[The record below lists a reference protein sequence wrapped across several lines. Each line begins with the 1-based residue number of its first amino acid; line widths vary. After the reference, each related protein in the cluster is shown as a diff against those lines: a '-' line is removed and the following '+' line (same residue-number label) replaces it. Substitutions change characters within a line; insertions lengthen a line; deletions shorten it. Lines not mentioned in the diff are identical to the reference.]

1 MLLLGVHR
9 HYLKTLIRIEAA
21 LADISSMKREANWG
35 GVLLIDQGPLS
46 SLAYLHYK
54 GVSNRWIAKWMNY
67 LQRKAVIILDKA
79 FWLDAPNA
87 VLIERLRK
95 RKSGHIMEQFPDT
108 KVNQFYNFYRIF
120 YGKVLQD
127 VNYELINTERLS
139 IRDVSARIESEFAL
153 VTNSHEGEDICGA

>member
-1 MLLLGVHR
+1 
-9 HYLKTLIRIEAA
+9 
-21 LADISSMKREANWG
+21 
-35 GVLLIDQGPLS
+35 
-46 SLAYLHYK
+46 
-54 GVSNRWIAKWMNY
+54 
-67 LQRKAVIILDKA
+67 VIILDKA